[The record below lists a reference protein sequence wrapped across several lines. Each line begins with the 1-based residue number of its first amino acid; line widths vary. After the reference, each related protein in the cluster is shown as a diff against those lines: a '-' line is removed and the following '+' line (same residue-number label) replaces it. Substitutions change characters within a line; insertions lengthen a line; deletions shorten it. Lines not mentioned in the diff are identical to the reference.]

1 MSNEIQNQNTIYDY
15 TRNSQSIYNK
25 AKPWQMMEEQKVSQ
39 MLVANA
45 TAEAAGRKPPIPYIG
60 RVTPRYGYRT
70 DPPGISEVLNV
81 DDVFPSQFG
90 DWSGSVSGYMGTSF
104 PQNPSLP

>member
-1 MSNEIQNQNTIYDY
+1 MAEIQNPSTIYDY

-25 AKPWQMMEEQKVSQ
+25 TKPFQQMEEVRVSQ
-39 MLVANA
+39 MLLENA
-45 TAEAAGRKPPIPYIG
+45 TAEAANRKPPIPYLG

-70 DPPGISEVLNV
+70 DPPGISDILNV

-90 DWSGSVSGYMGTSF
+90 DWSGRVSGYLGTSF
-104 PQNPSLP
+104 PSNPSLP